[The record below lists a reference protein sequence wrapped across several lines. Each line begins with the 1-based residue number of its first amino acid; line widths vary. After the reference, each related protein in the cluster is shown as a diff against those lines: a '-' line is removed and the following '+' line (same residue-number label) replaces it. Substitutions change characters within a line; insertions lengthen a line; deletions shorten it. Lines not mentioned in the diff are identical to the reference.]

1 PKYSEVV
8 VNIMRCLRATVLL
21 SIGFLVMRA
30 DAATRPHLLFS
41 SESAFYNDLRQSQS
55 QAGGLRVTVTD
66 AQQHLLSGINCSLLL
81 SSDLS
86 TIVAKSATDRD
97 GVATFHEVIVGEY
110 ILTVEGP
117 GFETLRK
124 SGVVIHDSKV
134 DEIKIVLAVASV
146 SASVTINSE
155 EEETAAVKNGA
166 TIPSGNLARE
176 TIQRLPFATARVDE
190 ALPLIPGVV
199 RSPTGEISM
208 KGASEQQSMLLING
222 LNASD
227 PASGNFRL
235 NLPSDSVEAVQVF
248 LHPYTAENGQ

>member
-1 PKYSEVV
+1 MRIMPVSDSSGLRNFVSISRTLTTISLCLAIHFHIPKYSEVV

-41 SESAFYNDLRQSQS
+41 SESAFYNDVRQSQS

-97 GVATFHEVIVGEY
+97 GVATFHEVIVCEY

-117 GFETLRK
+117 
-124 SGVVIHDSKV
+124 
-134 DEIKIVLAVASV
+134 
-146 SASVTINSE
+146 
-155 EEETAAVKNGA
+155 
-166 TIPSGNLARE
+166 
-176 TIQRLPFATARVDE
+176 
-190 ALPLIPGVV
+190 
-199 RSPTGEISM
+199 
-208 KGASEQQSMLLING
+208 
-222 LNASD
+222 
-227 PASGNFRL
+227 
-235 NLPSDSVEAVQVF
+235 
-248 LHPYTAENGQ
+248 